1 MVEVA
6 LKVERRKERS
16 KGRRKGV
23 VGEVMGENEDGVILL
38 TLRSQQPTQILGRCQ
53 SSCSSA
59 PWPCR

>member
-38 TLRSQQPTQILGRCQ
+38 TLRSQQPTQILEHCQ
-53 SSCSSA
+53 SSCSSV